1 MNELRMR
8 QPNYHARVHK
18 GAPDQYLDKI
28 FEILSKESNSPALYN
43 DDVIVETLVRN
54 GYDLTDARDYTGVGC
69 VEPVC
74 QGKSFSSTDAAL
86 LNVPIM
92 LELAL
97 NQGKRFGSHLQTGPK
112 TIAPSEMTSMDDV
125 KQAFET
131 QLGYFIKKL
140 ITDLQSIEKANAAY
154 HPTPLTS
161 MLIDGCLENGTC
173 STTGG
178 ATYNFSGIQ
187 CVGPADTGD
196 ALYVI
201 DKAVFQDKK
210 ITLPGLVGL
219 LKRDFQD
226 ERWRTYL
233 RSIDKFGNDNE
244 EVDEYTLYVLNTFT
258 GNLNGRMNTRG
269 GRYTTGL
276 YSVTSHQYF
285 GEVTGALPNGRRK
298 GESLASGIAPSNGQD
313 RLGPT
318 AMLNSVNRIDARN
331 FANGL
336 NLNVKWDSNSIR
348 GQTGRLALK
357 NILKTYFRRGG
368 MQVQFN
374 VLDPSILLRARDNP
388 DAYPNLL
395 VRVSGYSAYFN
406 DLTPEMKDEIIQR
419 TSISI

>member
-1 MNELRMR
+1 M
-8 QPNYHARVHK
+8 K
-18 GAPDQYLDKI
+18 K
-28 FEILSKESNSPALYN
+28 
-43 DDVIVETLVRN
+43 
-54 GYDLTDARDYTGVGC
+54 DLC
-69 VEPVC
+69 
-74 QGKSFSSTDAAL
+74 
-86 LNVPIM
+86 
-92 LELAL
+92 
-97 NQGKRFGSHLQTGPK
+97 
-112 TIAPSEMTSMDDV
+112 
-125 KQAFET
+125 
-131 QLGYFIKKL
+131 
-140 ITDLQSIEKANAAY
+140 
-154 HPTPLTS
+154 
-161 MLIDGCLENGTC
+161 
-173 STTGG
+173 
-178 ATYNFSGIQ
+178 
-187 CVGPADTGD
+187 
-196 ALYVI
+196 
-201 DKAVFQDKK
+201 
-210 ITLPGLVGL
+210 
-219 LKRDFQD
+219 D

-244 EVDEYTLYVLNTFT
+244 EVDEYTLYVLNSFT

-285 GEVTGALPNGRRK
+285 GEVTGALPNGRRR

-368 MQVQFN
+368 MQVQLN
-374 VLDPSILLRARDNP
+374 VLDPSILLKARDNP

-419 TSISI
+419 TSVSI